1 MNQAGPRASR
11 GGDIIFSTMKLLGV
25 LAVALAPLAYG
36 QAGAQPILEVTSLLG
51 TKFFSIADD
60 KDVVGAAEKAVGA
73 DSKSPDLLLKLAQA
87 HAAVWQDR
95 EAVDACTRGLALAP
109 NNADLLTERGH
120 RELPLRE
127 FEKARSDL
135 ARAVELNPK
144 KMDAYYH
151 LGLAHYFLSEF
162 AKAAEAFRHA
172 VDMAP
177 NTDERINSTNW
188 LYASLR
194 RGNRPRDAAEAAA
207 AITAEMTNTEPHT
220 LHYLNLVRL
229 FQVRM
234 TEAEVVPPEPPRG
247 GSDIEAELRFDTVA
261 YGVGN
266 WHLYNGE
273 PAKAQEYFRRVLQGR
288 VWITWGFVG
297 AERELTA
304 ARKRP

>member
-1 MNQAGPRASR
+1 
-11 GGDIIFSTMKLLGV
+11 MKLLGV

-36 QAGAQPILEVTSLLG
+36 QAGAKPVLEVTSPLG

-60 KDVVGAAEKAVGA
+60 KDVVATAQKAVGA
-73 DSKSPDLLLKLAQA
+73 DPKNPDLLLKLAQA

-95 EAVDACTRGLALAP
+95 EAVDACTRGLVLAP

-127 FEKARSDL
+127 FEKARGDL
-135 ARAVELNPK
+135 ARAVELDPK
-144 KMDAYYH
+144 KMNAYYH
-151 LGLAHYFLSEF
+151 LGLAHYFLGEF
-162 AKAAEAFRHA
+162 AEAAAAFRHA
-172 VDMAP
+172 VDLAP
-177 NTDERINSTNW
+177 STDERINSTNW

-194 RGNRPRDAAEAAA
+194 RANRPRDAAQAAA
-207 AITAEMTNTEPHT
+207 VITAEMTNKEPHT

-229 FQVRM
+229 FQGRM
-234 TEAEVVPPEPPRG
+234 TETEVVPPEPPRD

-273 PAKAQEYFRRVLQGR
+273 AAKAQEYFRRVLQGK
-288 VWITWGFVG
+288 VWITWGFIG
-297 AERELTA
+297 AERELA
-304 ARKRP
+304 AVAKRP